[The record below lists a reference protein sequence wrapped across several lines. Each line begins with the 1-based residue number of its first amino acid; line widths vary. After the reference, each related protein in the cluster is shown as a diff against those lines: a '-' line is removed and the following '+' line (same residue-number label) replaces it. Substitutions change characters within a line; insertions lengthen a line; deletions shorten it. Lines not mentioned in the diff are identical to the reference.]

1 MKWLHIAVYVLLFN
15 ATFVFSETI
24 TRSIGIEVVDNKETP
39 FSDTSLDLGFMN
51 IKKTISVDTGNLL
64 NEFLGVN
71 AIKSGGFSSLPS
83 VQGLSGDRIS
93 IKIDGM
99 SLISSCANH
108 MNPPLSYTSPANIND
123 IDVSYLYHHI

>member
-64 NEFLGVN
+64 NEF
-71 AIKSGGFSSLPS
+71 F
-83 VQGLSGDRIS
+83 
-93 IKIDGM
+93 
-99 SLISSCANH
+99 
-108 MNPPLSYTSPANIND
+108 
-123 IDVSYLYHHI
+123 